1 MAIVDVDGRTGPIPT
16 GIWRLN
22 PGRSKLLSPKS
33 LTLWIV
39 ENGDD
44 RLSWVAVETNPERGT
59 HVISWQGRYGGPP
72 AECVGAGVSA
82 RLTCSP
88 PEGIRTEGEFPG
100 IGSFVETCT
109 LDASGK
115 RMICRGEVKT
125 PQGVRTYIEDFDW
138 LEESPHS
145 A

>member
-1 MAIVDVDGRTGPIPT
+1 MAIVNEDRRTGPIPT

-39 ENGDD
+39 ENRDD

-59 HVISWQGRYGGPP
+59 HVISWQGLYGGPP

-82 RLTCSP
+82 RLTGSP

-100 IGSFVETCT
+100 IGTFVETCT

-115 RMICRGEVKT
+115 RMICRGKVNT
-125 PQGVRTYIEDFDW
+125 SQGVQTYIEDFDW
-138 LEESPHS
+138 LGDSPHS